1 MPKTRRRDFQR
12 RFRTTVIKT
21 YGPVFFA
28 IQRNPI
34 LSYSSKF
41 SKNHF
46 FLYSNQN
53 PIISY
58 SVDPTTFYILHTYF
72 IPLFTSYTPIS
83 YHLLHLTHLFPT
95 TFYIL
100 HTYTLPPFTSYTP
113 IPYHLLPKFLESCLN
128 PILIINHQ
136 NPVQITSQTDPIQS
150 LFYLSFFVCLKRRKT
165 RSNWDRTITV
175 IVTEIILVVLA
186 KW

>member
-1 MPKTRRRDFQR
+1 MNRRKIPGSTPLPQVFLYLYYIFLYQYNNIV
-12 RFRTTVIKT
+12 FLYLYYIFL
-21 YGPVFFA
+21 YLNNNGPVLFA

-136 NPVQITSQTDPIQS
+136 NPVQITSQTDPKNKNK
-150 LFYLSFFVCLKRRKT
+150 KRNVWTLT
-165 RSNWDRTITV
+165 RP
-175 IVTEIILVVLA
+175 
-186 KW
+186 

>member
-1 MPKTRRRDFQR
+1 M
-12 RFRTTVIKT
+12 
-21 YGPVFFA
+21 
-28 IQRNPI
+28 
-34 LSYSSKF
+34 
-41 SKNHF
+41 
-46 FLYSNQN
+46 
-53 PIISY
+53 
-58 SVDPTTFYILHTYF
+58 DPTTFYILHTYF

-136 NPVQITSQTDPIQS
+136 NPVQITSQIDPH
-150 LFYLSFFVCLKRRKT
+150 LTKCFNLKDSFTCGFRKNGKNFGST
-165 RSNWDRTITV
+165 RIYMKSG
-175 IVTEIILVVLA
+175 
-186 KW
+186 